1 MKPTLLILAA
11 GMGSRYGGL
20 KQMDGLG
27 KHGETIIDYSI
38 YDAIRA
44 GFGKVVLII
53 RPDIEDIVK
62 AHFADTLKGK
72 IEVEYVFQQ
81 VNTPIEGIK
90 DLPDRVKPWGTGH
103 AMLVAENAVD
113 TPFAVINADDFY
125 GKTAFEALAK
135 FLTTTCTEKHLAMIG
150 YRLANTLSE
159 NGSVSRGECTAN
171 KNNFLTRVTERISIK
186 RTDTGIVYE
195 DEGNTV
201 SLADNTIV
209 SMNCWAFHP
218 VIFAK
223 TKRMFKEFVKKNAN
237 NPKSEFFIPLIANS
251 AIKNRSSKIEVI
263 PTEEQWYGIT
273 YTADRPTIV
282 SALAQKIA
290 NNEYPS
296 PLWGK

>member
-27 KHGETIIDYSI
+27 THGETIIDYSI
-38 YDAIRA
+38 YDAIQA

-53 RPDIEDIVK
+53 RPDIEHIVK
-62 AHFADTLKGK
+62 EHFADKLKGK

-90 DLPDRVKPWGTGH
+90 DLPERKKPWGTGH
-103 AMLVAENAVD
+103 AMLVAANAVK

-125 GKTAFEALAK
+125 GKAAFEALAK
-135 FLTTTCTEKHLAMIG
+135 FLTAGCAEKHFAMIG

-159 NGSVSRGECTAN
+159 NGSVSRGECSAN
-171 KNNFLTRVTERISIK
+171 KNNFLTSVTERIAIN
-186 RTDTGIVYE
+186 RTDNGIVYE
-195 DEGNTV
+195 DGGKTMP
-201 SLADNTIV
+201 LADNTIV

-218 VIFAK
+218 IIFAK
-223 TKRMFKEFVKKNAN
+223 TKRMFKKFVKKNSE

-251 AIKNRSSKIEVI
+251 CIKNRNAKIEVI

-282 SALAQKIA
+282 SALEQKID
-290 NNEYPS
+290 NKEYPS
-296 PLWGK
+296 PLWG